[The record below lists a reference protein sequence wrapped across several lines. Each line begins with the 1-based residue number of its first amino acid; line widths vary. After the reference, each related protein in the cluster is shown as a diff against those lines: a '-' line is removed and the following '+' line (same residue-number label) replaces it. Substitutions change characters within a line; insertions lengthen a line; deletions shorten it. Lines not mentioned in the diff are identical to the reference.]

1 MRRTMGALPL
11 LAALCLAACGGGG
24 DGSSS
29 QKSAAAAAPQPL
41 TRSALVA
48 RANAICRRAKTK
60 IDAVDVPSNIQDA
73 TQAAKY
79 FSEVSDLSDA
89 TMADLRKLKAPAS
102 IATDWTAYIGKQQ
115 EYIDLIHTLR
125 DKAKAGDRSGL
136 RDLQRAPTLNRQ
148 TNAAANKVG
157 AKVCGSD
164 N

>member
-1 MRRTMGALPL
+1 MRRTMGAVPL
-11 LAALCLAACGGGG
+11 LAALCLAACGGS

-29 QKSAAAAAPQPL
+29 RKSTAAAAPKPL

-79 FSEVSDLSDA
+79 FSQVSDLSDA
-89 TMADLRKLKAPAS
+89 TMADLRRLKAPAS
-102 IATDWTAYIGKQQ
+102 IAADWTAYIGKQQ
-115 EYIDLIHTLR
+115 EYINLIHTLR
-125 DKAKAGDRSGL
+125 DKAEAGDRSGL